1 MKKKNKTETHTETV
15 QIPIT
20 PDLKEQIKK
29 HCELSKTS
37 QNKFIESLI
46 KNYFNNKVVSNDF
59 IKLDRPFYFNINDL
73 INNNSVVC
81 SLDKPTTELK
91 NYYIIDKVINN
102 LDKYEPN
109 LKTFCNGGNYE
120 HKGIIINCFEINGQI
135 QYFYLL
141 FEFKDI
147 SNTYKELFNINGYY
161 HHEKPYLKI
170 SIIKPNELIYNGFD
184 LNQDKELLKKLNQQE
199 TDIKEQL
206 TKEKLYNIKQN
217 ENNNFKEM
225 LNIEDPNIEVEYI
238 RKHESLII
246 LYENYHILR
255 PYYMEH
261 FLNTLIYLIGVNPEI
276 KNYIESTYNLN
287 IDNLTEFKKNWNYNG
302 KINLLFQVLNTD
314 ENKQG
319 FLNLNTLLNME
330 LKNISL
336 KEAINEN
343 MNYI

>member
-1 MKKKNKTETHTETV
+1 MKKQNKTDTHTESI

-20 PDLKEQIKK
+20 PDLKEQIKR
-29 HCELSKTS
+29 HCKLSKTS
-37 QNKFIESLI
+37 ENEFIESLI

-81 SLDKPTTELK
+81 SLEKPTKELK

-102 LDKYEPN
+102 LDKYEPK

-120 HKGIIINCFEINGQI
+120 HKGIIINCFEINGHV
-135 QYFYLL
+135 QYYYLL

-147 SNTYKELFNINGYY
+147 SNHYKELFNINGFYFNK
-161 HHEKPYLKI
+161 EKPVLKI

-184 LNQDKELLKKLNQQE
+184 LNQDKELLKELNQQE
-199 TDIKEQL
+199 TAIKEQL
-206 TKEKLYNIKQN
+206 KKEHEYNKNINKD
-217 ENNNFKEM
+217 NNFKEI
-225 LNIEDPNIEVEYI
+225 LKIKDPDIEVEFI
-238 RKHESLII
+238 RKHKSYCL

-287 IDNLTEFKKNWNYNG
+287 IDNLTEFKTNWNYNS

-330 LKNISL
+330 LNNISL

-343 MNYI
+343 MNY